1 MVKKLISIC
10 VPSHNEEKNIQITYK
25 KIKAVFEKILK
36 YNLEFIFVDNGST
49 DNTKKEIIRLAK
61 KDKHVKGVFLSKNF
75 GPESSGNA
83 AINNACG
90 DAAISIAADLQDPP
104 ELIPELIKKWE
115 EGADLVLGVYK
126 KNNDT
131 LIMGFIRKTFY
142 KVIKLIS
149 SIDFPENTTGFGLFD
164 KKVITALKNLPEK
177 YRFTRG
183 LLAWVGFKRSYI
195 YYKKRKRLYGK
206 SSYNFFQY
214 VKDAERGIFGFSYL
228 ILDLMVYGGFILV
241 FLSFLFIIGYLYTVF
256 VIGNP
261 INASIPLLLAIV
273 FFGGIQLLAISIIG
287 KYIQVIVEETKN
299 RPMYIIE
306 DTINIPLNK

>member
-1 MVKKLISIC
+1 MKKISIC
-10 VPSHNEEKNIQITYK
+10 VPCYNEEENIVFAYESIK
-25 KIKAVFEKILK
+25 KAVDKIKKYDFEIL
-36 YNLEFIFVDNGST
+36 FVDNGST
-49 DNTKKEIIRLAK
+49 DQTRKLITKIAK
-61 KDKHVKGVFLSKNF
+61 KDRKIKGIFLSRNF
-75 GPESSGNA
+75 GPEGSGVSAIYNA
-83 AINNACG
+83 TG
-90 DAAISIAADLQDPP
+90 DAVIGIAADLQDPP

-115 EGADLVLGVYK
+115 KGADLVLGVYK

-131 LIMGFIRKTFY
+131 LIMGFIRKVFY
-142 KVIKLIS
+142 KIIKLIS

-164 KKVITALKNLPEK
+164 KKVILALKNLPEK
-177 YRFTRG
+177 FRFTRG

-195 YYKKRKRLYGK
+195 YYQKRKREFGK

-228 ILDLMVYGGFILV
+228 ILDLMVYGGFVLV
-241 FLSFLFIIGYLYTVF
+241 FFAFLFILGYLYTVI

-261 INASIPLLLAIV
+261 INASIPLMLAIV